1 MENVRRS
8 LLVRRP
14 IYSRQVRH
22 RQSLFRTSHRNNL
35 YGHGIWAGKR
45 SKGHKT
51 RKAPAGGSMLYWSCG
66 VTSFFIIIAW
76 RGWEVKVV
84 FSHCCLLLVPQVHE
98 VYQIIP
104 YNFPPIVFL
113 DSVIIPCSVCHFKYF
128 TLQCGTIIVVL
139 HRLKGLDFEGC

>member
-8 LLVRRP
+8 LPVRRP

-35 YGHGIWAGKR
+35 YVHGIWEGKR
-45 SKGHKT
+45 RKGHKT
-51 RKAPAGGSMLYWSCG
+51 RKAPAGVSMLYWSCG
-66 VTSFFIIIAW
+66 VTSLFIIIAW

-84 FSHCCLLLVPQVHE
+84 FSHCCPLLVSQVHE

-104 YNFPPIVFL
+104 YNFPPVVF
-113 DSVIIPCSVCHFKYF
+113 
-128 TLQCGTIIVVL
+128 
-139 HRLKGLDFEGC
+139 